1 MKGGNTQEAKNI
13 YLEILE
19 TENNNDRILANL
31 SLIYLNNEEFEK
43 CIEFSNKALKVI
55 KSFKE
60 KFNMRKYDNSY
71 EIKLLLRRAKC
82 NEKMDKLEDSQADIE
97 DIERLE
103 LKNEVVANEI
113 KIIRVI

>member
-1 MKGGNTQEAKNI
+1 
-13 YLEILE
+13 
-19 TENNNDRILANL
+19 
-31 SLIYLNNEEFEK
+31 
-43 CIEFSNKALKVI
+43 
-55 KSFKE
+55 
-60 KFNMRKYDNSY
+60 MRKYDNSY

-97 DIERLE
+97 AIERLE